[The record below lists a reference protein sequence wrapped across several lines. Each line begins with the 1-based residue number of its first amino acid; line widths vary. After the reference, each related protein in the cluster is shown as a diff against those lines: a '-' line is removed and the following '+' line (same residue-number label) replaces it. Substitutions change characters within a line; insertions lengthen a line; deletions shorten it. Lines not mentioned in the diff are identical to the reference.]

1 MMRRWFLALAL
12 VLAPRLAAAQ
22 AVTADLSSHLV
33 AISAGF
39 TGTEVVLFGTV
50 SPKLGDGRS
59 DIVVVVRGPDEPV
72 TLRRKE
78 RIAGIWLNT
87 KRVVFSS
94 VPSFYQVISSRPLNE
109 IATPDIFSRH
119 HIGVDTLSLAPVTP
133 LSDGEAP
140 EFVEALMAQQRAA
153 GLYPQAT
160 TRISFLGN
168 GLFRSNLSFPANV
181 PTGTFLVTLYVFR
194 ESQLVAEGTIP
205 MLVSPV
211 GVGATIVDFAYHRK
225 LVYGIVA
232 VALAALAGWGA
243 SVALRR
249 A

>member
-1 MMRRWFLALAL
+1 MRRWLFAFALLL
-12 VLAPRLAAAQ
+12 VPRLAAAQ

-87 KRVVFSS
+87 KRVVFPA
-94 VPSFYQVISSRPLNE
+94 VPSFYQVVSSRPLSE
-109 IATPDIFSRH
+109 IAAPEIFGHH
-119 HIGVDTLSLAPVTP
+119 HIGVDTLSLAPLTP
-133 LSDGEAP
+133 LP
-140 EFVEALMAQQRAA
+140 EEERVEFLEALMAQQRKA
-153 GLYPQAT
+153 GLYPAPAA
-160 TRISFLGN
+160 RINFLGN
-168 GLFRSNLSFPANV
+168 GLFRSNLVFPADV
-181 PTGTFLVTLYVFR
+181 PTGTYLVTLYVFR

-211 GVGATIVDFAYHRK
+211 GVGATVVDFAYHRK
-225 LVYGIVA
+225 LAYGIVA